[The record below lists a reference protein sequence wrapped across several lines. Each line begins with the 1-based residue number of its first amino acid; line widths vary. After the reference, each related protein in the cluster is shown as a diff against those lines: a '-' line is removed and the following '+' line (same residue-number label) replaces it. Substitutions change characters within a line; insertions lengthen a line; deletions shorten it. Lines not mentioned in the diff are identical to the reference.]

1 MPVLKS
7 LTGKTSGQVFPLDRD
22 TTVLGRE
29 RTCDV
34 VLDDK
39 TVGRRNAQIVRS
51 GNSYLIE
58 DLGSRLSTRV
68 NSQVLIESRVL
79 LDGDEIEVGAS
90 RFLYCEESTAIEG
103 SLDVS
108 PAEATQSGSDDPEA
122 KL

>member
-7 LTGKTSGQVFPLDRD
+7 ISGKMSGQLFPLDRD

-39 TVGRRNAQIVRS
+39 TVGRRNARIVRS

-58 DLGSRLSTRV
+58 DLGSRLGTRV
-68 NSQVLIESRVL
+68 NSQILIESRVL
-79 LDGDEIEVGAS
+79 VDGDEIEVGAS
-90 RFLYCEESTAIEG
+90 GSST
-103 SLDVS
+103 VNRTR
-108 PAEATQSGSDDPEA
+108 PREA
-122 KL
+122 